1 MVLKKRTFEEIKQKN
16 KNWMLD
22 HPVAKNIIDYTL
34 TFIVCT
40 LSALVFAF
48 GFNAFMDPGANLKD
62 ADGNAVILAKLV
74 AGGVSG
80 VSQVIALL
88 LELCGVKSQAMG
100 GNFDE
105 HLFYSIAYFVI
116 NIPLLVLAWTGI
128 GKRFAV
134 FTLINVAEVSLF
146 IKLLT
151 VDKIPG
157 IDFLALFVNTNGG
170 LFARAVFAGVCTGLS
185 SALAFKMDISAGGID
200 IIAYY
205 IALRKGTMVGKY
217 SVIMNS
223 ITVFLFSLLTAALG
237 NPIPGASFVAGW
249 DPKFSAEAFGRIF
262 YSALYMLVGMI
273 LIDSINVRNKKMKI
287 EVVTERKD
295 LGNVLISSIPHGATI
310 VQGQGVFTG
319 QPRYIVTM
327 VVSSYE
333 VRDVVKIVQKEDPHA
348 FIQVVS
354 LAQVYGRFFMKPV
367 K

>member
-1 MVLKKRTFEEIKQKN
+1 MRIAVYPGSFDPITNGHLDVLKRALGVFDKVILLLAVNPSKKSVFSVEERLEMMKEATK
-16 KNWMLD
+16 D
-22 HPVAKNIIDYTL
+22 
-34 TFIVCT
+34 
-40 LSALVFAF
+40 
-48 GFNAFMDPGANLKD
+48 MDPGANLKD
-62 ADGNAVILAKLV
+62 ADGNTVILAKLV

-105 HLFYSIAYFVI
+105 HLFYSIAYFVM

-134 FTLINVAEVSLF
+134 FTLINVAEVSIF

-151 VDKIPG
+151 VDRIPG

-217 SVIMNS
+217 SVIM
-223 ITVFLFSLLTAALG
+223 T
-237 NPIPGASFVAGW
+237 PIPLLVSKAPVGS
-249 DPKFSAEAFGRIF
+249 SARI
-262 YSALYMLVGMI
+262 I
-273 LIDSINVRNKKMKI
+273 
-287 EVVTERKD
+287 
-295 LGNVLISSIPHGATI
+295 
-310 VQGQGVFTG
+310 
-319 QPRYIVTM
+319 
-327 VVSSYE
+327 
-333 VRDVVKIVQKEDPHA
+333 
-348 FIQVVS
+348 
-354 LAQVYGRFFMKPV
+354 
-367 K
+367 